1 MTPSDDVR
9 RSGLS
14 AAGACAVG
22 QTAQASDPTRVTTD
36 VATLMYPYL
45 LAPTTYQG
53 RGTPYYSCCL
63 GVPKDDRATIDRLY
77 AGVRAAIEREVRDDM
92 IYDMPLPHGIVDDDV
107 IQAFRLTIH
116 VGEME
121 HPGDQRFA
129 PYILVNCK
137 TFLRPAVVD
146 VNGQPITD
154 PDAVRHGMMCRAT
167 VSFRTYDHLGKYG
180 VSCLIHNVQ
189 ILD

>member
-1 MTPSDDVR
+1 
-9 RSGLS
+9 
-14 AAGACAVG
+14 
-22 QTAQASDPTRVTTD
+22 
-36 VATLMYPYL
+36 
-45 LAPTTYQG
+45 
-53 RGTPYYSCCL
+53 
-63 GVPKDDRATIDRLY
+63 
-77 AGVRAAIEREVRDDM
+77 M